1 MKNEV
6 REAGSFFRK
15 EKKIRVDEERARDGG
30 LCNEEEKW
38 RAGMHKGKDVGPWKF
53 PLGLA

>member
-6 REAGSFFRK
+6 REAGSFFQK